1 MADST
6 PRKPAGGVAAVTVT
20 PAGNLLRAAVAADG
34 RAEAIFRDAT
44 QLTALP
50 LAEQR
55 SSYAERLDTDA
66 GPQRVRHTL
75 TLVVNREAFRKAFTP
90 ALRRAAE
97 TEGLIALVTMAS
109 GERLL
114 AGWSARFGTSPT
126 PAPGLLRH
134 GVGHQTP
141 RRHAGRPDAYERGHR
156 PGRRAQRTRSMSRKQ
171 KFKPAVAVANRA
183 DDPYITSGA
192 GSVQSDKFWRWGD
205 DNLFPN
211 ALALMARRSVTHRR
225 IINDKAD
232 YISGKGF
239 SCDEGHEPLLAAF
252 IRRVNGDGESLR
264 QVLNK
269 LAFDKALFGN
279 AFLEIVTDVEHSFL
293 AFHHQ
298 DASRCRVA
306 RDSAHILLHHDWAA
320 FNAAEART
328 LPLYPAFERQ
338 EDGTLR
344 AMIHYKDYEPMFE
357 HYGVPPYIA
366 GFNVSAIAYKTD
378 KWNISRLDNSFQLS
392 GVMMLD
398 STVDNESE
406 AERIVRL
413 AEQKFAG
420 NPGQVMF
427 VIRDGGES
435 DNSRFIPIASQNE
448 GDWQALH
455 EQAVSDIVVA
465 HSWFRT
471 LSGLDYASGFSAERI
486 LHEYEVAL
494 NTVILGEQ
502 AELTEPVREAI
513 TSILGIDASSLQVI
527 NRPPTRSKP
536 IYMKVWE
543 ARKADGLDY
552 DPDDERQQAFLS
564 EITKYNI
571 RSIE

>member
-1 MADST
+1 
-6 PRKPAGGVAAVTVT
+6 
-20 PAGNLLRAAVAADG
+20 
-34 RAEAIFRDAT
+34 
-44 QLTALP
+44 
-50 LAEQR
+50 
-55 SSYAERLDTDA
+55 
-66 GPQRVRHTL
+66 
-75 TLVVNREAFRKAFTP
+75 
-90 ALRRAAE
+90 
-97 TEGLIALVTMAS
+97 
-109 GERLL
+109 
-114 AGWSARFGTSPT
+114 
-126 PAPGLLRH
+126 
-134 GVGHQTP
+134 
-141 RRHAGRPDAYERGHR
+141 
-156 PGRRAQRTRSMSRKQ
+156 MSRKQ

-279 AFLEIVTDVEHSFL
+279 AFLEIVTDAEHSFL

-298 DASRCRVA
+298 DASRCRV
-306 RDSAHILLHHDWAA
+306 
-320 FNAAEART
+320 
-328 LPLYPAFERQ
+328 AFERQ

-427 VIRDGGES
+427 VIRDGGEG